1 MKPLIVYG
9 SYGYTGQLIVKECK
23 SKNLNVI
30 LAGRKRESLQ
40 KQHEQTGYPFEVLD
54 VSDTTALK
62 NLLQKGSMVLH
73 CGGPFIYTAK
83 AMVDACLETKI
94 HYTDITGEYQV
105 FEMLAEE
112 YNDKAKQA
120 GIMIMPGTGFD
131 VVPSDC
137 LALHLKNKLPS
148 ATHLQ
153 LAFAMS
159 KGGLSRGTKKSMTEK
174 LGSGSLIRRN
184 GVLTVIPIGEK
195 SMEIDFGSYKS
206 KTLNIPWGDISTAWR
221 STGIPNIEVYAG
233 ATDKMIKNAKRSKY
247 LNWLL
252 RMRWVKNFMLKQID
266 KQPAGPNDEIRE
278 TGRAYL
284 WGKVSDG
291 SGNHFI
297 STLEAPSGYS
307 LTAKTAVLIAEKI
320 LAGNFKVGYQTPA
333 MMYGEN
339 LILEIPTT
347 KRVDLLENRG

>member
-1 MKPLIVYG
+1 MKPIIIYG

-23 SKNLNVI
+23 AKNLNVI

-54 VSDTTALK
+54 VSDTGALK

-83 AMVDACLETKI
+83 AMVDACLEVKK

-184 GVLTVIPIGEK
+184 GALTVIPIGEK
-195 SMEIDFGSYKS
+195 SMEVDFGSYKS

-266 KQPAGPNDEIRE
+266 KQPAGPSDENRE
-278 TGRAYL
+278 SGRAYL
-284 WGKVSDG
+284 WGKVSDS

-297 STLEAPSGYS
+297 STLEAPSGYA

-320 LAGNFKVGYQTPA
+320 IAGNFKAGYQTPA
-333 MMYGEN
+333 MMYGED
-339 LILEIPTT
+339 LILEIGTT
-347 KRVDLLENRG
+347 KRVDKLENRG

>member
-1 MKPLIVYG
+1 MKPIIIYG
-9 SYGYTGQLIVKECK
+9 SYGYTGKLIVQECK
-23 SKNLNVI
+23 TKNLRVI
-30 LAGRKRESLQ
+30 LAGRKREALQ

-54 VSDTTALK
+54 VHDTPALK

-83 AMVDACLETKI
+83 AMADACLEVKI

-112 YNDKAKQA
+112 YDAKAKQA

-137 LALHLKNKLPS
+137 LALHLKKRLPS

-184 GVLTVIPIGEK
+184 GVLTSIPMGEK
-195 SMEIDFGSYKS
+195 FMEIDFGSF
-206 KTLNIPWGDISTAWR
+206 KTKALNIPWGDISTAWR
-221 STGIPNIEVYAG
+221 STNIPNIEVYAG
-233 ATDKMIKNAKRSKY
+233 ATDSMIKNAKRSNY

-266 KQPAGPNDEIRE
+266 KKPPGPSEKNLE
-278 TGRAYL
+278 TGRSFL
-284 WGKVSDG
+284 WGKIWDG
-291 SGNHFI
+291 AGNQFT
-297 STLEAPSGYS
+297 STMEAPSGYA

-320 LAGNFKVGYQTPA
+320 LAGNFKAGYQTPA
-333 MMYGEN
+333 MMYGEG
-339 LILEIPTT
+339 LILEIATA
-347 KRVDLLENRG
+347 KRVDV